1 MKQTNNKFR
10 EERLQVVNYIRQQLI
25 GPIDGP
31 EEEVIGSPLD
41 RYLLG
46 ILYPQVQIAD
56 ETQRE
61 EYDLLSEAEN
71 NILDLELENPVNLA
85 YERKPSSLGIS
96 FYLEGSDTIECSVTA
111 GIYNKTENENEDKSN
126 EWIRQPLAESNSPKT
141 ITITHTKK
149 TEIEK
154 KEELFEGRA
163 VIHSVWRPYGLGH
176 IVTVSLI
183 NQIKTQN
190 RNPKPNECIFQSTL
204 TCSSK
209 KGKISDYPNLQDYF
223 SDHEDEELALLYQ
236 DKKTYAVGHGCS
248 AAWEYKDGRI
258 IVKSTTMPFHETSP
272 VIKEFSEEL
281 IKKHGFDSQ
290 ILSLQYLADEK
301 IKTTTLCKRLLSFV
315 ESYERWIVELSEKS
329 KSVQK
334 PLHEAASRI
343 VKNLFTA
350 SNRMKRAIVCIE
362 KDAMVAKC
370 FRLATK
376 AMLMQMVHSSQ
387 NFGGGI
393 RDRNEIN
400 FTTPPYIGNTV
411 EKLRWFPFQLAF
423 QLLTLESIDQPNV
436 PERELVDLIWFPTGG
451 GKTEAYL
458 WVAAFEMFLRRLRN
472 GDRGSGTAVIIRYT
486 LSLLTVQQF
495 QRAGTLICACEQL
508 RLINKDLGTEP
519 FTLGLWVGGS
529 SSPNTFTEAKKEYLG
544 LLESIQP
551 ENPFILQKCPWC
563 GTRIIPYKHEKD
575 KTCYGVQAEANKFNF
590 FCPTDSCAFHKKIPV
605 GVIDDE
611 LFQNPPTILIGTIDK
626 FARLA
631 WDYRSHVFFGNDFR
645 MAPGLIIQDELHL
658 ISGPLGTIAGI
669 YEAAIDCLL
678 SHRGIKP
685 KIIAATATIRRAK
698 DQARK
703 LYAKDVFLFPPSG
716 ISADDSYF
724 AQTDKNSIGRLY
736 IGIMGQGNTPVTSM
750 VRAAA
755 AALQAP
761 QELKALSE
769 EIKNTYWTLL
779 IYHNSKREL
788 GKTMNLANDD
798 IPARIKVIAK
808 DESNMRKPKNVL
820 ELSSNILGKRKNEVL
835 QLMEKNKESG
845 AIDIIPCTN
854 MFSVGVD
861 VKRLGIMMVNG
872 QPKTTAEYIQATSRV
887 GRDKVPGLVVTMYS
901 SAKPRDRSH
910 YEQFTAYHNALYR
923 WVEPTSVTPF
933 AQPARERALHAALVI
948 VARHAGGIPY
958 NEDAMKFSP
967 DAKSIKTLIN
977 MLIKRTSEAEPM
989 ESENTKKHIQNLV
1002 EEWAKKARVKNKPL
1016 AYDGSIGA
1024 QVEPLLCTFENPVK
1038 MAWKTLNSMRQV
1050 DGESNILVNG
1060 ETD

>member
-1 MKQTNNKFR
+1 MEQTNKKFK
-10 EERLQVVNYIRQQLI
+10 EDRLQVVNYIRQQLI

-31 EEEVIGSPLD
+31 EEELIGSPLD

-46 ILYPQVQIAD
+46 VLYPQVQSVD
-56 ETQRE
+56 ETQIE
-61 EYDLLSEAEN
+61 EYELLSEAESN
-71 NILDLELENPVNLA
+71 SPDLEAENPISLA

-96 FYLEGSDTIECSVTA
+96 FYLEGSDSIECSVT
-111 GIYNKTENENEDKSN
+111 GGFYNKAENENEQKSN
-126 EWIRQPLAESNSPKT
+126 NWIRQPLAEPSSPKT
-141 ITITHTKK
+141 ITINHPKK

-154 KEELFEGRA
+154 KEQLFEGKA
-163 VIHSVWRPYGLGH
+163 AIHTVWRPYGLGYL
-176 IVTVSLI
+176 ITVSLI

-190 RNPKPNECIFQSTL
+190 GHPKPNECIFQATL

-209 KGKISDYPNLQDYF
+209 EGKIADYPNLHDYF
-223 SDHEDEELALLYQ
+223 YDHEDEELALLYQ
-236 DKKTYAVGHGCS
+236 EKKTYAVGHGCS
-248 AAWEYKDGRI
+248 AAWEQRGGKI
-258 IVKSTTMPFHETSP
+258 IVNSTTMPSHETNP

-281 IKKHGFDSQ
+281 IKKHGFDYQ
-290 ILSLQYLADEK
+290 VLSLQYLADEK
-301 IKTTTLCKRLLSFV
+301 VKTATLCKKLLGFV
-315 ESYERWIVELSEKS
+315 ESYEQWIVKLSIKS

-350 SNRMKRAIVCIE
+350 SKRMKRAIVCIE
-362 KDAMVAKC
+362 KDEMVAKC

-376 AMLMQMVHSSQ
+376 AMLMQMVHSSP
-387 NFGGGI
+387 NFGGSI
-393 RDRNEIN
+393 RDRNEIS
-400 FTTPPYIGNTV
+400 FVPPPYFGNTV

-423 QLLTLESIDQPNV
+423 QLLTLESVAQPNV
-436 PERELVDLIWFPTGG
+436 PEREIVDLIWFPTGG

-472 GDRGSGTAVIIRYT
+472 GDRGTGTAIIIRYT

-508 RLINKDLGTEP
+508 RVIYKDLGTEP

-529 SSPNTFTEAKKEYLG
+529 SSPNTFTDAKKEFLR
-544 LLESIQP
+544 LLENTQP

-563 GTRIIPYKHEKD
+563 GTRIIPYKYEKD
-575 KTCYGVQAEANKFNF
+575 KLCYGVQAEGNKFNF
-590 FCPTDSCAFHKKIPV
+590 FCPTDSCAFHKRIPV

-611 LFQNPPTILIGTIDK
+611 LFQNPPTMLIGTIDK

-631 WDYRSHVFFGNDFR
+631 WDHRSHVFFGSDLR

-703 LYAKDVFLFPPSG
+703 LYAKDIFLFPPSG
-716 ISADDSYF
+716 LSADDSYF
-724 AQTDKNSIGRLY
+724 AQTDENAVGRLY

-761 QELKALSE
+761 QELKTLSE
-769 EIKNTYWTLL
+769 EIKNSYWTLL

-798 IPARIKVIAK
+798 IPARIKVIAN
-808 DESNMRKPKNVL
+808 DESNMRTPKNVL
-820 ELSSNILGKRKNEVL
+820 ELSSNILGKRKIEVL
-835 QLMEKNKESG
+835 QQMEKNKGSG

-887 GRDKVPGLVVTMYS
+887 GRDKVPGLVITMYS

-948 VARHAGGIPY
+948 IARHAGGIPY
-958 NEDAMKFSP
+958 NEDAIKFDP
-967 DAKSIKTLIN
+967 NKESIKFLIT

-989 ESENTKKHIQNLV
+989 ESENTKNHIYNLV
-1002 EEWAKKARVKNKPL
+1002 EEWTRKASVKNKPL

-1024 QVEPLLCTFENPVK
+1024 QVEPLLCTFEDPVK

-1050 DGESNILVNG
+1050 DGESNILING